1 MSQANDPSIP
11 HDAGPVPTLETPRL
25 WLRPQSLE
33 DAEQIQALFPQWEIV
48 RELAAIVP
56 WPYPSDGALS
66 FTRDVV
72 LPQMERGEAWHWTLR
87 LKSQPGQVIGAISL
101 RAGGDNNRGFWM
113 GLPWQGQ
120 GLMSEAAD
128 AVTAF
133 WFDVLGFPV
142 LRVPKAAGNV
152 ASRRISERQG
162 MRVIAVEERD
172 FVGGR
177 ALAEV
182 WELTAEEWRTRIRTQ
197 RARPA
202 TLPQV
207 HRAFLAR
214 CEAVLRADA
223 RFVGLAAGG
232 SYLTDTMD
240 EFSDLDLV
248 LAVEPSAYGDVLAG
262 RKALAGTFGTLLAAF
277 TGEHVGEPRLL
288 ICLYGDPLLHVDLKF
303 VALED
308 AAQRVEDPA
317 VIWERDG
324 RLSEVLSH
332 GGAAFPKPD
341 PQWLDD
347 RFWTWVHYLAG
358 KIARGELFEALDGL
372 AFLRGRVLGPLAL
385 ERAGARPAGV
395 RKIERDV
402 PDVARRMEAGVARYD
417 AGDCL
422 RALRACIEV
431 YRDLRPLS
439 VDLAASAPAE
449 AAAVAYVDEVAREM
463 EQ

>member
-1 MSQANDPSIP
+1 MTPS
-11 HDAGPVPTLETPRL
+11 LETPRL

-33 DAEQIQALFPQWEIV
+33 DVEQIQVLFPQWEIV

-56 WPYPSDGALS
+56 WPYPPDGALTW
-66 FTRDVV
+66 TRDVV
-72 LPQMERGEAWHWTLR
+72 LPQMERGEGWHWTLR
-87 LKSQPGQVIGAISL
+87 LKSHPDQVIGVISL
-101 RAGGDNNRGFWM
+101 RAGDDNNRGFWM

-128 AVTAF
+128 AVTDF

-142 LRVPKAAGNV
+142 LRVPKAAGNA

-162 MRVIAVEERD
+162 MRVIATDERD
-172 FVGGR
+172 FVGRTRAGRDLGTHGGGVARPKTEQTHDAINTARASPGVPRQVRSGPACRRPVRRPRRWRFLSHEHDGRVQRSRPRPRGR
-177 ALAEV
+177 AVA
-182 WELTAEEWRTRIRTQ
+182 
-197 RARPA
+197 
-202 TLPQV
+202 
-207 HRAFLAR
+207 
-214 CEAVLRADA
+214 
-223 RFVGLAAGG
+223 
-232 SYLTDTMD
+232 SYD
-240 EFSDLDLV
+240 
-248 LAVEPSAYGDVLAG
+248 DVLAS
-262 RKALAGTFGTLLAAF
+262 RRALAGTLGTLLAAF

-288 ICLYGDPLLHVDLKF
+288 ICLYGHPLLHVDLKF
-303 VALED
+303 VVLDD

-324 RLSEVLSH
+324 RLSEVLSR
-332 GGAAFPKPD
+332 GRAAFPKPD

-395 RKIERDV
+395 RRIEREV
-402 PDVARRMEAGVARYD
+402 PEVARELQAAVARYE

-422 RALRACIEV
+422 RALRACIAL
-431 YRDLRPLS
+431 YRDLRPSS
-439 VDLAASAPAE
+439 VDVAASAAAE
-449 AAAVAYVDEVAREM
+449 ATAVAYVDEVARETGR
-463 EQ
+463 

>member
-1 MSQANDPSIP
+1 MTPS
-11 HDAGPVPTLETPRL
+11 LETSRL

-33 DAEQIQALFPQWEIV
+33 DVEQIQALFPQWEIV
-48 RELAAIVP
+48 RNLAAVVP
-56 WPYPSDGALS
+56 WPYPLDGALTW
-66 FTRDVV
+66 TRDVV
-72 LPQMERGEAWHWTLR
+72 LPQMERGEGWHWTLR
-87 LKSQPGQVIGAISL
+87 LKSHPDRVIGVISL
-101 RAGGDNNRGFWM
+101 KAGGDNNRGFWM

-128 AVTAF
+128 AVTDF

-142 LRVPKAAGNV
+142 LRVPKSVRNA

-162 MRVIAVEERD
+162 MRVIATDERD

-177 ALAEV
+177 ETAEI
-182 WELTAEEWRTRIRTQ
+182 WELTAEEWRARRRTRRMT
-197 RARPA
+197 PSS
-202 TLPQV
+202 LPV
-207 HRAFLAR
+207 PHRAFLAR
-214 CEAVLRADA
+214 CEAALRADA

-248 LAVEPSAYGDVLAG
+248 VVVEPLAYDEVLAD
-262 RKALAGTFGTLLAAF
+262 RKALAGTLGTLLAAF

-324 RLSEVLSH
+324 RLSQVLSR
-332 GGAAFPKPD
+332 GRAEFPKPD

-347 RFWTWVHYLAG
+347 RVWTWVHYAAG

-385 ERAGARPAGV
+385 VRAGGRPAGV
-395 RKIERDV
+395 RRIERDA
-402 PDVARRMEAGVARYD
+402 PDVARELLATVARVE
-417 AGDCL
+417 AADCL
-422 RALRACIEV
+422 RALRACIAL
-431 YRDLRPLS
+431 YRDLRPSS
-439 VDLAASAPAE
+439 VDAAASAAAE
-449 AAAVAYVDEVAREM
+449 AAAVGYVDDVARAVER
-463 EQ
+463 